1 MKLRKSVVIIVII
14 ACVVI
19 ITYASFHSV
28 WEIHYLKSFYPK
40 SFSVTEAG
48 YAAIVE
54 FIKIALISFPLLIL
68 IVICLFIIKSMKKEK
83 E

>member
-1 MKLRKSVVIIVII
+1 MKIRNMVLIIVII
-14 ACVVI
+14 ACVLI

-48 YAAIVE
+48 YAAVVE
-54 FIKIALISFPLLIL
+54 LIKIALISFPLLL
-68 IVICLFIIKSMKKEK
+68 IIVLCLFLVKSMKNQKE
-83 E
+83 